1 MSPLLAYL
9 TAELRH
15 RWQLVRDTKDG
26 GYTTEQVV
34 VTAVLITIAILVI
47 GIVGAKLVA
56 KANSLNLG

>member
-1 MSPLLAYL
+1 MQALLTYL

-26 GYTTEQVV
+26 GYTTETVV
-34 VTAVLITIAILVI
+34 TTAVLITIALVVI
-47 GIVGAKLVA
+47 AIIGAKLLA

>member
-1 MSPLLAYL
+1 MSALLSYV

-26 GYTTEQVV
+26 GYTTESVV
-34 VTAVLITIAILVI
+34 VTAVLIAIALLVI
-47 GIVGAKLVA
+47 GIIGMKLVN